1 MTSRF
6 AMAASVLIATTLQLS
21 GCRDDVPPTEAP
33 SSDTST
39 SDTGFTD
46 TTGHQPADSS
56 SGSLDDTGS
65 GEGSATGGSEDDE
78 PGQTNTQ
85 LVSAGTRASSSIYT
99 VVFTFGQPSAHQ
111 GTHITAK
118 YQLQG
123 GLIGANG
130 RPPR

>member
-6 AMAASVLIATTLQLS
+6 AIAASVSLLTAPQLS

-33 SSDTST
+33 ST
-39 SDTGFTD
+39 DTGASGTGFID
-46 TTGHQPADSS
+46 TKGDQPADSS
-56 SGSLDDTGS
+56 SGSLDDTGPA
-65 GEGSATGGSEDDE
+65 EGSATGGSEDDE

-111 GTHITAK
+111 GTHLTAK